1 MHEEPEI
8 VQSTTHS
15 SETLSHDSGMFSRSR
30 HFTVT
35 GQNLTNITNHNYTPP
50 TLRSDFRMIPMGD
63 IDLRQE
69 IRVDECISTGMVNLR
84 CKRSCARRVHSS
96 RARITGSES
105 NVTVAVYQGKDAEE
119 AWRQDIAKYI
129 HPNIIQICAAAS
141 SNGIHA
147 MLFNDE
153 LIPLKQYAERSRH
166 SPCLMIFIYACC
178 SIDFIAVHG
187 YIYSSFSQ
195 LLHPLEC
202 TSWIRCSTGRLCT
215 ELAPSKE
222 SVWLHKWQH
231 IPELPGIH
239 TWDLPHAKST
249 SMAIESL
256 TIEQYHHICEMNLAR
271 HRHLHISGSALAA
284 KLGSV
289 FCCSSKD
296 LLENL
301 VEIASFF
308 NLDAHPGRWS
318 VPDGVGEFMN
328 EGWTR
333 FRSSDISN
341 TTISLVPILSLDL
354 DPWLSQANQCW
365 PVYLRSV
372 AFELNIAETTEDAPA
387 GFLFLCPEHD
397 LQTGRLSFCWPDQE
411 RAAYWSLDPTGV
423 GRLSAEEAS
432 QLGFPAL
439 RLTATVTGD
448 FWDAGVYEGLRQFHY
463 AKGFDPDS
471 QDLARNR
478 GWPLYQLSSDID
490 APSACVYGEGYDV
503 DPDSGTADASD
514 DELEHSPTS
523 DVDVD
528 GEALATEDNH
538 DIVGNDCATS
548 ECIEMLKCHPADPVC
563 DGMASLSP
571 TFKFLIDLQ
580 LVLFLFLGFSS
591 LYAHI

>member
-1 MHEEPEI
+1 MQKRHGGRILPNI
-8 VQSTTHS
+8 CPCGKCHRFYNKLFNLPPVIRILFKFAPLQVQ
-15 SETLSHDSGMFSRSR
+15 MA
-30 HFTVT
+30 
-35 GQNLTNITNHNYTPP
+35 YTPCSSMMNSY
-50 TLRSDFRMIPMGD
+50 RSNNMRSALDIP
-63 IDLRQE
+63 
-69 IRVDECISTGMVNLR
+69 
-84 CKRSCARRVHSS
+84 
-96 RARITGSES
+96 
-105 NVTVAVYQGKDAEE
+105 
-119 AWRQDIAKYI
+119 
-129 HPNIIQICAAAS
+129 
-141 SNGIHA
+141 
-147 MLFNDE
+147 
-153 LIPLKQYAERSRH
+153 
-166 SPCLMIFIYACC
+166 PCLMIFIYACC

-249 SMAIESL
+249 SMAVESL
-256 TIEQYHHICEMNLAR
+256 AIEQYHHICEMNLAR

-296 LLENL
+296 LLENS

-333 FRSSDISN
+333 FRSSDVYN
-341 TTISLVPILSLDL
+341 TTIALVSILSLDL
-354 DPWLSQANQCW
+354 DPWLM
-365 PVYLRSV
+365 
-372 AFELNIAETTEDAPA
+372 D
-387 GFLFLCPEHD
+387 
-397 LQTGRLSFCWPDQE
+397 
-411 RAAYWSLDPTGV
+411 
-423 GRLSAEEAS
+423 
-432 QLGFPAL
+432 
-439 RLTATVTGD
+439 
-448 FWDAGVYEGLRQFHY
+448 
-463 AKGFDPDS
+463 
-471 QDLARNR
+471 
-478 GWPLYQLSSDID
+478 
-490 APSACVYGEGYDV
+490 GEGYDV

-528 GEALATEDNH
+528 GGALATEVNH
-538 DIVGNDCATS
+538 DIFGKDCATS
-548 ECIEMLKCHPADPVC
+548 ECVEILPADVVC
-563 DGMASLSP
+563 DGMASLSAM
-571 TFKFLIDLQ
+571 FKFLINLQ
-580 LVLFLFLGFSS
+580 FVLFLFLGFSS